1 MNEIVNKFL
10 LEGNKLVPEMH
21 LRQPR
26 FIETWIK
33 ILRDKHLLLLKSKS
47 WWILMWTCFNGLQ
60 SFW

>member
-21 LRQPR
+21 LRQPG
-26 FIETWIK
+26 FIEVWNK

-47 WWILMWTCFNGLQ
+47 WWISMWTCFNGLQ